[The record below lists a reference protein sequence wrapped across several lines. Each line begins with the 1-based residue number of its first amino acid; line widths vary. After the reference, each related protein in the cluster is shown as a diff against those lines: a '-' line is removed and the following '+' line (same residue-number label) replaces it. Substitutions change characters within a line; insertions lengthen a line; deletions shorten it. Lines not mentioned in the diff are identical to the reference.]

1 MFSGDR
7 QQSHSRRQP
16 EAHPG
21 SDLDPDPALL
31 HLHAHVGRRG
41 GKRGEGAG
49 HSQAT
54 VAGVDPEQDPRDAH
68 HQLQGQL
75 AGRYRA
81 GSAGRQLRPR

>member
-1 MFSGDR
+1 M
-7 QQSHSRRQP
+7 
-16 EAHPG
+16 
-21 SDLDPDPALL
+21 
-31 HLHAHVGRRG
+31 GRRG
-41 GKRGEGAG
+41 GERGEGAG

-75 AGRYRA
+75 AGRDRA